1 MSAMIK
7 IVCDS
12 TGDIPE
18 EIRKQYD
25 ITIVPLSVL
34 FGTDTYQDGVNLTG
48 AQFYKMLVEG
58 KVHPTTSQPAPGLFA
73 DAYKKLAKETDE
85 ILVLTIS
92 GGISGTYESAMQAK
106 QLVDSKL
113 KIEVIDSRW
122 TCAGLLLQT
131 LTAARAAEKGMK
143 LAEITKMVKDILPK
157 IRVYMIFDTLEYLR
171 KGGRIGAA
179 KAMLGGMLKL
189 NPVLT
194 LKDGLIHP
202 VTQARGRTKA
212 VDILVDLMKKTGSP
226 DEVVVEDATTPEEL
240 EGLVKRISS
249 AIPNAKIIRTT
260 VGPVIGVHAGPSIM
274 VAGAIS
280 TV

>member
-1 MSAMIK
+1 MMK
-7 IVCDS
+7 IICDS

-18 EIRKQYD
+18 AIKKQYG
-25 ITIVPLSVL
+25 ITTVPLNVL
-34 FGTDTYQDGVNLTG
+34 FGNDSYQDGVSITPS
-48 AQFYKMLVEG
+48 QFYKMLVEG

-73 DAYKKLAKETDE
+73 EAYQKLAKETDE
-85 ILVLTIS
+85 IMVLTIS
-92 GGISGTYESAMQAK
+92 AGISGTYESAMQAK
-106 QLVDSKL
+106 QMVDSSL
-113 KIEVIDSRW
+113 KIEVIDSKW
-122 TCAGLLLQT
+122 TCAGLLLPT
-131 LTAARAAEKGMK
+131 LHAARAAEKGMK
-143 LAEITKMVKDILPK
+143 MAEITKMVKDIIPK

-194 LKDGLIHP
+194 LKEGLIHP
-202 VTQARGRTKA
+202 VTQARGRAKA
-212 VDILVDLMKKTGSP
+212 VDVLVDLMKKTGSP
-226 DEVVVEDATTPEEL
+226 DEIVVEDATTPEEL
-240 EGLVKRISS
+240 EALVKRINS

>member
-1 MSAMIK
+1 MVK
-7 IVCDS
+7 IICDS

-25 ITIVPLSVL
+25 ITIVPLNVL
-34 FGTDTYQDGVNLTG
+34 FGTDSYQDGVNITP

-73 DAYKKLAKETDE
+73 EAYQKLAKITDE

-92 GGISGTYESAMQAK
+92 AGISGTYESAMQAK
-106 QLVDSKL
+106 QMVDSKL

-122 TCAGLLLQT
+122 TCAGLLLPT
-131 LTAARAAEKGMK
+131 LKAARAAEQGMN
-143 LAEITKMVKDILPK
+143 LAEITKLVKDILPK

-171 KGGRIGAA
+171 KGGRIGVA
-179 KAMLGGMLKL
+179 KAWLGGMLKL

-194 LKDGLIHP
+194 LKDGVIHP
-202 VTQARGRTKA
+202 VTQARGRAKA
-212 VDILVDLMKKTGSP
+212 VDILVDLMKKTGNP
-226 DEVVVEDATTPEEL
+226 EEIIVEDATTPDEL
-240 EGLVKRISS
+240 EDLVKRLGT
-249 AIPNAKIIRTT
+249 AIPNAKIIRTK
-260 VGPVIGVHAGPSIM
+260 VGPVIGVHAGPRIM

-280 TV
+280 TA

>member
-1 MSAMIK
+1 MVK
-7 IVCDS
+7 IICDS
-12 TGDIPE
+12 TGEIPE

-25 ITIVPLSVL
+25 ITIVPLNVL
-34 FGTDTYQDGVNLTG
+34 FGTDSYQDGVNITP

-73 DAYKKLAKETDE
+73 EAYQKLAKETDE

-92 GGISGTYESAMQAK
+92 AGISGTYESAMQAK

-122 TCAGLLLQT
+122 TCAGLLLPT
-131 LTAARAAEKGMK
+131 LKAARAAEKGMK

-171 KGGRIGAA
+171 KGGRIGLA
-179 KAMLGGMLKL
+179 KAWLGGILKL

-194 LKDGLIHP
+194 LKDGVIHP
-202 VTQARGRTKA
+202 VAQARGRAKA
-212 VDILVDLMKKTGSP
+212 VDMLVDLIKKTGNP
-226 DEVVVEDATTPEEL
+226 EEIVVEDATTPDEL
-240 EGLVKRISS
+240 EDLIKRISS
-249 AIPNAKIIRTT
+249 AIPKAKIIRTK
-260 VGPVIGVHAGPSIM
+260 VGPVIGVHAGPRIM
-274 VAGAIS
+274 VAGAII
-280 TV
+280 TN

>member
-1 MSAMIK
+1 MVK
-7 IVCDS
+7 IICDS

-18 EIRKQYD
+18 EMRKQYD
-25 ITIVPLSVL
+25 ITIVPLNVL
-34 FGTDTYQDGVNLTG
+34 FGTDSYQDGVTLTG

-73 DAYKKLAKETDE
+73 EAYKKLAKETDE

-92 GGISGTYESAMQAK
+92 AGISGTYESAMQAK
-106 QLVDSKL
+106 QLVDSSL

-143 LAEITKMVKDILPK
+143 LAEITTMVKDILPR

-171 KGGRIGAA
+171 KGGRIGLA

-194 LKDGLIHP
+194 LRDGVIHP
-202 VTQARGRTKA
+202 VTQARGRARA
-212 VDILVDLMKKTGSP
+212 VNMLVDLIKKTGNP
-226 DEVVVEDATTPEEL
+226 AEIVVEDATTPEEL
-240 EGLVKRISS
+240 EDLTKRISA
-249 AIPNAKIIRTT
+249 AIPGAKIIRTK
-260 VGPVIGVHAGPSIM
+260 VGPTIGVHAGPRIM

>member
-1 MSAMIK
+1 
-7 IVCDS
+7 
-12 TGDIPE
+12 
-18 EIRKQYD
+18 
-25 ITIVPLSVL
+25 L
-34 FGTDTYQDGVNLTG
+34 FGQDSYQDGVSITP
-48 AQFYKMLVEG
+48 AQFYKRLVEG

-73 DAYKKLAKETDE
+73 EAYQKVAKETDE
-85 ILVLTIS
+85 ILVLTIAA
-92 GGISGTYESAMQAK
+92 GISGTYESAMQAK
-106 QLVDSKL
+106 QMVDTKA
-113 KIEVIDSRW
+113 KIEVIDSKW

-131 LTAARAAEKGMK
+131 LHAARAAEKGMK
-143 LAEITKMVKDILPK
+143 LAEITKMVKDIIPK
-157 IRVYMIFDTLEYLR
+157 IHVYMIFDTLEYLR

-179 KAMLGGMLKL
+179 KALLGGILKL

-202 VTQARGRTKA
+202 VTQARGRAKA
-212 VDILVDLMKKTGSP
+212 VNVLVDLMKKTGSP

-240 EGLVKRISS
+240 ENLVKRIKEV
-249 AIPNAKIIRTT
+249 IPNAKIIRTT

>member
-1 MSAMIK
+1 MVK
-7 IVCDS
+7 IICDS

-18 EIRKQYD
+18 EIIKQYD
-25 ITIVPLSVL
+25 ITTVPLNIL
-34 FGTDTYQDGVNLTG
+34 FGTDNYQDRVNLTP
-48 AQFYKMLVEG
+48 AQFYKMLVESR
-58 KVHPTTSQPAPGLFA
+58 VHPTTSQPAPGLFSE
-73 DAYKKLAKETDE
+73 AYQKLAKETDE

-92 GGISGTYESAMQAK
+92 AGISGTYESALQAK

-122 TCAGLLLQT
+122 TCAGLLLPT
-131 LTAARAAEKGMK
+131 LKAARAAEKGMK

-171 KGGRIGAA
+171 KGGRIGLA
-179 KAMLGGMLKL
+179 KAFLGGILKL

-194 LKDGLIHP
+194 LKDGVIHP
-202 VTQARGRTKA
+202 VAQARGRAKA
-212 VDILVDLMKKTGSP
+212 VDMLVDLMKKTGNP
-226 DEVVVEDATTPEEL
+226 EEVVVEDATTPEEL
-240 EGLVKRISS
+240 EDLVKRISS
-249 AIPNAKIIRTT
+249 VFPNAKIIRTK
-260 VGPVIGVHAGPSIM
+260 VGPAIGVHAGPRIM

>member
-1 MSAMIK
+1 MVK
-7 IVCDS
+7 IICDS

-18 EIRKQYD
+18 EMIKQYD
-25 ITIVPLSVL
+25 ITIVPLNVL
-34 FGTDTYQDGVNLTG
+34 FGTDSYQDGVTLTG

-58 KVHPTTSQPAPGLFA
+58 KIHPTTSQPAPGLFA
-73 DAYKKLAKETDE
+73 EAYKKLAKETDE

-92 GGISGTYESAMQAK
+92 AGISGTYESAMQAK
-106 QLVDSKL
+106 QLVDSSL

-143 LAEITKMVKDILPK
+143 LAEITAMVKEILPK

-171 KGGRIGAA
+171 KGGRIGLA

-194 LKDGLIHP
+194 LRDGVIHP
-202 VTQARGRTKA
+202 VTQARGRAKA
-212 VDILVDLMKKTGSP
+212 VNMLVDLIKKTGNP
-226 DEVVVEDATTPEEL
+226 AEIVVEDATTPEEL
-240 EGLVKRISS
+240 EDLVKRISA
-249 AIPNAKIIRTT
+249 AIPGAKIIRTK
-260 VGPVIGVHAGPSIM
+260 VGPTIGTHAGPRIM

-280 TV
+280 TTTG

>member
-1 MSAMIK
+1 MVK
-7 IVCDS
+7 IICDS

-18 EIRKQYD
+18 EMRKQYD
-25 ITIVPLSVL
+25 ITIVPLNVL
-34 FGTDTYQDGVNLTG
+34 FGTDSYQDGVNLTG

-73 DAYKKLAKETDE
+73 EAYKKLAKETDE

-92 GGISGTYESAMQAK
+92 AGISGTYESAMQAK
-106 QLVDSKL
+106 QLVDSSL
-113 KIEVIDSRW
+113 KIEIIDSRW

-143 LAEITKMVKDILPK
+143 LAEITAMVKDILPK

-171 KGGRIGAA
+171 KGGRIGLA

-194 LKDGLIHP
+194 LREGVIHP
-202 VTQARGRTKA
+202 VTQARGRARA
-212 VDILVDLMKKTGSP
+212 VNMLVDLIKKTGNP
-226 DEVVVEDATTPEEL
+226 AEIVVEDATTPEEL
-240 EGLVKRISS
+240 EDLTKRISA
-249 AIPNAKIIRTT
+249 AIPGAKIIRTK
-260 VGPVIGVHAGPSIM
+260 VGPTIGVHAGPRIM